1 MVRKKRRKREKAE
14 REGEAEQEP
23 AKAEGTPD
31 GEATNDAEAEL
42 PAFETDFPFDE
53 VNKSEYKTVNEV
65 GATFGNDKLVSGRN
79 FRPSFV
85 LSSAQETVVVA
96 VPTRVLEEAIK
107 KLANTGE
114 NKEKTDF
121 FRQFQWF
128 VSFT

>member
-1 MVRKKRRKREKAE
+1 M
-14 REGEAEQEP
+14 
-23 AKAEGTPD
+23 
-31 GEATNDAEAEL
+31 
-42 PAFETDFPFDE
+42 
-53 VNKSEYKTVNEV
+53 NKSEYKTVNEV

-85 LSSAQETVVVA
+85 LSSAQETVIVA

-121 FRQFQWF
+121 FRQF
-128 VSFT
+128 